1 MKRKY
6 AVPVLMAIFLTIGS
20 VHSAMALGV
29 KTEIDTRNDT
39 FANRRGGLLL
49 GKQTVMAGVGHNLV
63 GQRVRAAMPDL
74 GSVTY
79 TSRNNT
85 YTNNGKIKGTQNVIG
100 GAGFQAV
107 GQEVY

>member
-1 MKRKY
+1 MNRKY
-6 AVPVLMAIFLTIGS
+6 AVSVLVAIFLTIGS
-20 VHSAMALGV
+20 VTSGMALGV

-39 FANRRGGLLL
+39 FTNRRGGSIE
-49 GKQTVMAGVGHNLV
+49 GKLTVMGGVGHNLV

-74 GSVTY
+74 GNVTY

-85 YTNNGKIKGTQNVIG
+85 YINQGKIKGTQNAIG
-100 GAGFQAV
+100 GVGFQAV